1 MVMAAVVLTA
11 TAVIFLTGKA
21 FFDIQRIQ
29 NGGDLGSPAR
39 YVVGMMFIPVVFLW
53 AVVTMV
59 FSLQTFMTRCKSPWV
74 GFALGLVGFSAA
86 LSVFVLAPVRFFLPM
101 SVFSKLVGAPWGI
114 YIGGALQLAFGLYL
128 LLIGRA
134 ARRQPAWNSPSD
146 GPVAQVSEP

>member
-59 FSLQTFMTRCKSPWV
+59 FSLQTFMTRCANPWI
-74 GFALGLVGFSAA
+74 GFGLGLIGFSAA
-86 LSVFVLAPVRFFLPM
+86 LCGFALVPVRFFLPM
-101 SVFSKLVGAPWGI
+101 SLFSQLAGAPWGA
-114 YIGGALQLAFGLYL
+114 YVGGALQLALGLYL
-128 LLIGRA
+128 LRTARA
-134 ARRQPAWNSPSD
+134 VHRQPILD
-146 GPVAQVSEP
+146 GESERPAAQVSDH